1 MNPDPKPCTEGYRY
15 PEYRL
20 RSAWIVI
27 RVVPVLKLQ
36 LKKFR
41 KITLGFITSEL
52 VFGQHPLRLEL
63 VLADVTNDHLR
74 EVVDL
79 DYRILLPLS

>member
-1 MNPDPKPCTEGYRY
+1 M
-15 PEYRL
+15 
-20 RSAWIVI
+20 
-27 RVVPVLKLQ
+27 VPVLKLQ

-41 KITLGFITSEL
+41 KITLGFITGEL

-63 VLADVTNDHLR
+63 VLADVTNDHLG

-79 DYRILLPLS
+79 DYRIRYIPLS

>member
-1 MNPDPKPCTEGYRY
+1 MLPYTWGYRY
-15 PEYRL
+15 PEYGL
-20 RSAWIVI
+20 HSAWTII
-27 RVVPVLKLQ
+27 RVIPVLKLQ

-41 KITLGFITSEL
+41 KFTLGFITGEL

-63 VLADVTNDHLR
+63 VLADVTNDHLA

-79 DYRILLPLS
+79 DYRIPLS